1 MGILNQTSESFSLS
15 VRDVAE
21 RVDADVCVDFECS
34 SFETFAQKNHLQEI
48 LSKRLTEA
56 IWNINTPNPSSIQ
69 IRKAIQDVLGC
80 KVSVRRKQ
88 WFFGKGSKLSYFYDI
103 EFAAY
108 MHRGFGHR
116 SPKRIIPEV
125 IINSCAVGIDCE
137 VELKS
142 ISTIHIVLKQISPSD
157 HYKF

>member
-1 MGILNQTSESFSLS
+1 MGVLNQSTESFNLS

-21 RVDADVCVDFECS
+21 FVDADVCIDFECP
-34 SFETFAQKNHLQEI
+34 SFKTFAQKNHLQEI
-48 LSKRLTEA
+48 LSKRLTKA
-56 IWNINTPNPSSIQ
+56 IWDINTPNPSSIQ

-80 KVSVRRKQ
+80 KVSVRRRQ
-88 WFFGKGSKLSYFYDI
+88 LIFQKGSKLAYFYDVA
-103 EFAAY
+103 FAAY

-125 IINSCAVGIDCE
+125 IINSCAVGIDQE

-142 ISTIHIVLKQISPSD
+142 ISTIHIVLKQLSPFD